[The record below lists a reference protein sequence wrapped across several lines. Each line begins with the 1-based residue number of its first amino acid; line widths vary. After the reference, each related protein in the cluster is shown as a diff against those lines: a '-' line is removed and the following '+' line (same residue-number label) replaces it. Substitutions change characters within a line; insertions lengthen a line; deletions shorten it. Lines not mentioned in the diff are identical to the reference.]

1 MPTYSSD
8 GLPNYFHFSPI
19 RKIVFISKFGGGAAQ
34 IGVIDELLTVSTWS
48 VLEIQAHIAEK
59 LNDFDL
65 NMSIGGRFKLLE
77 NYSEN
82 MML

>member
-1 MPTYSSD
+1 
-8 GLPNYFHFSPI
+8 
-19 RKIVFISKFGGGAAQ
+19 
-34 IGVIDELLTVSTWS
+34 VIDDLLTVSTWS
-48 VLEIQAHIAEK
+48 VLEIQPHIAEK